1 MKHAAIILAG
11 GAGTRLWPLSSDA
24 NPKQF
29 LELFDGESLLQRTWT
44 RIARVIPEDAIYIS
58 TNERYRSRCLEQLPR
73 LKPKNVIAEPARR
86 NTAPAI
92 ALACLAIAQERGDPT
107 IGIFP
112 SDHAITDVGA
122 FASTLQR
129 GLEYAGSHEVLATFA
144 IAATEPHT
152 GYGYLELGDEVAPG
166 VVALRRFVEKPSLE
180 LAQEYVRRGGF
191 AWNAGMF
198 IWRASVFRD
207 VLRSTAP
214 QILDLAMQIVA
225 NPERTAELYAQMP
238 DVSVDYAV
246 LEKAPRVVAL
256 PATFD
261 WSDVGSWA
269 AVTRFSKG
277 TAAVVHEGEDVFV
290 HSAGERKIAVIGASN
305 LIVVES
311 EDGIL
316 VLDRNHAE
324 SLSKIVKS
332 RLL

>member
-1 MKHAAIILAG
+1 MNHAAIILAG

-44 RIARVIPEDAIYIS
+44 RIASVIQEEAIYVS

-73 LKPKNVIAEPARR
+73 LRPENVIAEPARR

-92 ALACLAIAQERGDPT
+92 ALACLTIEATRGDAT

-112 SDHAITDVGA
+112 SDHAISDTAA
-122 FASTLQR
+122 FATMLRR
-129 GLEYAGSHEVLATFA
+129 GLEYAGTHAVLATVA
-144 IAATEPHT
+144 ITATEPHT
-152 GYGYLELGDEVAPG
+152 GYGYLELGEEVAPG
-166 VVALRRFVEKPSLE
+166 IVALRRFVEKPSLE
-180 LAQEYVRRGGF
+180 LAQEYLRRGRF

-207 VLRSTAP
+207 VLRAAAP

-225 NPERTAELYAQMP
+225 HPERTGELYAQMP

-246 LEKAPRVVAL
+246 LENAPRVVAL

-277 TAAVVHEGEDVFV
+277 TPAVIHEGNDVFV
-290 HSAGERKIAVIGASN
+290 HSAGGRKIAVIGASN

-324 SLSKIVKS
+324 SLSQIVKS